1 MLLVLQSFREKIA
14 KRSMSEELVEQ
25 LAAIALALNELTN
38 NVSWLI
44 DATRSPTDIPHS
56 MALPPH
62 SVD

>member
-44 DATRSPTDIPHS
+44 DAT
-56 MALPPH
+56 
-62 SVD
+62 